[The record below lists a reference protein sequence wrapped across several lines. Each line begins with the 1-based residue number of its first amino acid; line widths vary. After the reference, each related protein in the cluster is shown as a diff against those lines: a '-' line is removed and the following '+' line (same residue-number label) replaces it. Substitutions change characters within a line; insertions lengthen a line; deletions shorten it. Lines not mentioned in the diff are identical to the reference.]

1 MKHASPQT
9 LEALSSLLNELRS
22 LPGITEKKVGIF
34 YKNGKAFLHF
44 HEDPAGLFAD
54 ARLEDPDF
62 TRFSVN
68 SEDEV
73 KSFLGALRE
82 KLT

>member
-9 LEALSSLLNELRS
+9 LEALSSLLNELRL
-22 LPGITEKKVGIF
+22 LPGITEKKAGIF
-34 YKNGKAFLHF
+34 YKGGKAFLHF
-44 HEDPAGLFAD
+44 HEDPTGFYAD
-54 ARLEDPDF
+54 ARLRDQDF

-68 SEDEV
+68 SEDEM
-73 KSFLGALRE
+73 KSFLNALRD